1 MSDIEGEFYDAVRR
15 AGGWREFSAQEAAFE
30 DNKQREAR
38 VNKDEA
44 ISALIALIE
53 RRLCSVCFAN
63 CAPHCCALACE
74 VKITIEKAR
83 RA

>member
-15 AGGWREFSAQEAAFE
+15 AGGWREFSAQESALE
-30 DNKQREAR
+30 DNKQRETR

-44 ISALIALIE
+44 ISALIELIE
-53 RRLCSVCFAN
+53 KRVCKTCIACGEQACN
-63 CAPHCCALACE
+63 DYCE
-74 VKITIEKAR
+74 VKMTTEKAR